1 MNVLSIIF
9 ALIAIISTTAYVFSF
24 IKIKNMSND
33 LLIVKDLS
41 SDGIDIHTKNFIKFL
56 SDSREM
62 AFSYIDNAQD
72 QIKNFIDIADKEF
85 AFFDS
90 YGSLTSEYPH
100 YETMKI
106 ISEEYKKLKSLLPA
120 EDSKWIFTTL
130 ILI

>member
-62 AFSYIDNAQD
+62 AFNYIDNAQD

-120 EDSKWIFTTL
+120 EDSK
-130 ILI
+130 